1 MVEIR
6 PVEDREELG
15 RVFDLL
21 GAQGT
26 ARLDT
31 SDFRFADLDVRF
43 HDDQPLMVVASTEGQ
58 PVGGALAF
66 RNDHGVVV
74 LRIIAVVEAFRHRGI
89 GRRLVERVE
98 SEARILGAGR
108 IALGTDEAVGFWFHL
123 GYAPNLLFQWVYDQ
137 AAHAKESELLLAGPL
152 TGLGHWRS
160 FFNDI
165 PQLSVELD
173 EPRLDLLGT
182 VGGLVTGCH
191 VGFMM
196 SKTLGAP
203 ATAG

>member
-31 SDFRFADLDVRF
+31 SDFRFADLDAHF
-43 HDDQPLMVVASTEGQ
+43 PDDQPLMLAANTEGQ
-58 PVGGALAF
+58 TVGGALAF

-74 LRIIAVVEAFRHRGI
+74 LRILAVIESFRHRGI

-98 SEARILGAGR
+98 SEARILGAERVG
-108 IALGTDEAVGFWFHL
+108 LGTDEAVGFWFHL
-123 GYAPNLLFQWVYDQ
+123 GYTPNLLFQWVYDQ
-137 AAHAKESELLLAGPL
+137 AAHEKESELLLAGPL
-152 TGLGHWRS
+152 SALRHWRS
-160 FFNDI
+160 SFNDV
-165 PQLSVELD
+165 PQLFVELD
-173 EPRLDLLGT
+173 EPRLDLLGA
-182 VGGLVTGCH
+182 VSDLVTGCH

-203 ATAG
+203 ASAG